1 MYFVSKGIKKK
12 RDLPGDERTHLY
24 EAARNWTEA
33 LDGRDYHGGKKPNLA
48 DLSVF
53 GVIRAIEG
61 FATFNDL
68 MESSSEM
75 KSWYY
80 RVKEAVGSPA
90 LVVS

>member
-33 LDGRDYHGGKKPNLA
+33 LDGRGYHGGKKPNLA

-68 MESSSEM
+68 MESSSEI